1 MNTDCGSSPLDC
13 FDFERDHRVNE
24 DHHQLNSLLL
34 IRHDTKRIALSVC
47 ATLTYLYEIKAGQ
60 QGNAVFGHLAFE
72 SFLRRHDKRYVPLK
86 KPVREVSNTEA
97 QLV

>member
-1 MNTDCGSSPLDC
+1 MNTDCGSNPLDCFDC
-13 FDFERDHRVNE
+13 FDFERDHRVNEE

-60 QGNAVFGHLAFE
+60 QGNAVFGHLSFE

-86 KPVREVSNTEA
+86 KPGARREEH
-97 QLV
+97 